1 MKQPSFYWTVST
13 ILVAIIVAAAV
24 MLFVG
29 CTQDMPFDLPVTSRG
44 ELHTMADAP
53 PDFVYTSPATVNDT
67 TETDSTVV
75 DTIIPCDNPELILS
89 PAFVTLWL
97 EFDTVLDSIRWQG
110 GGVESYD
117 LNDVLQALT
126 SLPTTI
132 YNEGKKWAVIVEGT
146 NNATQFNLKIFAK
159 EFNRKVYMTPDI
171 QGFVFGGALT
181 FDEFRDVA
189 IKYPSVKIFNFRA
202 TAYDSL
208 QYIELAQII
217 LGTCK
222 QGRDWADFRFN
233 PFEIDTS
240 IVAKFEAAGWE
251 TVLH

>member
-1 MKQPSFYWTVST
+1 MEMLKTKPMRHLIALS
-13 ILVAIIVAAAV
+13 ILAII
-24 MLFVG
+24 G
-29 CTQDMPFDLPVTSRG
+29 CTRDEPFDLPVTSRS
-44 ELHTMADAP
+44 ELRTMADAP
-53 PDFVYTSPATVNDT
+53 PDFVYTAPATVNDT

-117 LNDVLQALT
+117 LAEVLAAVT

-146 NNATQFNLKIFAK
+146 NNATQFNLKVFAK

-189 IKYPSVKIFNFRA
+189 IKYPSVKIFNFRG

-208 QYIELAQII
+208 QYIELAEII

-240 IVAKFEAAGWE
+240 IVSKFEAAGWD

>member
-1 MKQPSFYWTVST
+1 MEMLKTKPMRHLIALS
-13 ILVAIIVAAAV
+13 ILAII
-24 MLFVG
+24 G
-29 CTQDMPFDLPVTSRG
+29 CTRDEPFDLPVTSRS
-44 ELHTMADAP
+44 ELRTMADAP
-53 PDFVYTSPATVNDT
+53 PDFVYTAPATVNDT

-97 EFDTVLDSIRWQG
+97 EFDTVLDSIWWQG

-117 LNDVLQALT
+117 LAEVLATVT

-132 YNEGKKWAVIVEGT
+132 YNEGKKWAVIVDGT
-146 NNATQFNLKIFAK
+146 NNATQFNLKVFAK

-181 FDEFRDVA
+181 FDEFKEAA
-189 IKYPSVKIFNFRA
+189 IKYQSVKIFNFRG

-208 QYIELAQII
+208 QYIELAEII

-240 IVAKFEAAGWE
+240 IVSKFEAAGWD

>member
-53 PDFVYTSPATVNDT
+53 PDFVYTAPATVNDT

-117 LNDVLQALT
+117 LNDVLVAVT

-189 IKYPSVKIFNFRA
+189 IKYPSVKIFNFRG

-208 QYIELAQII
+208 QYIELAKII

-233 PFEIDTS
+233 QYQMDTA
-240 IVAKFEAAGWE
+240 IITKFINAGWA

>member
-13 ILVAIIVAAAV
+13 ILIAIIVAAAV

-29 CTQDMPFDLPVTSRG
+29 CTQDEPFDLPVTSRG
-44 ELHTMADAP
+44 ELRTMADAP
-53 PDFVYTSPATVNDT
+53 PDFVYSSPVTVNDT

-117 LNDVLQALT
+117 LAEVLAAVT

-146 NNATQFNLKIFAK
+146 NNATQFNLKVFAK

-181 FDEFRDVA
+181 FDEFKEAA
-189 IKYPSVKIFNFRA
+189 IKYQSVKIFNFRG

-208 QYIELAQII
+208 QYIELAEII

-240 IVAKFEAAGWE
+240 IVSKFEAAGWD